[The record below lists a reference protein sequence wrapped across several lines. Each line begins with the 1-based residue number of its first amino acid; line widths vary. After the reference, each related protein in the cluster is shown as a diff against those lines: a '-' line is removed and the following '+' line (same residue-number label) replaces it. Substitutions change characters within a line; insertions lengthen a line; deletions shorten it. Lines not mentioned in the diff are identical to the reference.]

1 MLWHLLNVDRRSSLA
16 RRREPALFYRGFFEG
31 KAAASPHEH
40 NGQMKILVIKRDKI
54 GDLLLTTPM
63 LAHLKASLP
72 GAEVHLLANDYNSWV
87 VAGNP
92 NLDRLWTY
100 RRVRQAGR
108 FSLAAAWGQARQY
121 FDLRRQ
127 GYDAAIVANGEESPR
142 AIQRALYA
150 GARRTIAYCGARR
163 YRGLTDPLPSPGGMH
178 ECDRL
183 LALLAPLGIAA
194 PARALLPQYHP
205 PPEQEAFARNWLRER
220 GLSPRGYVAL
230 GLGARRKKKQPAPDQ
245 VLRWSERFKRELG
258 LDTVFMWT
266 PGKSTSALYPGDD
279 DLAQPVLE
287 AALPH
292 IHPFRGPLLP
302 AIGLIWD
309 ARGSIFPDSGLM
321 HFAAAS
327 PGGVLGL
334 FAETDVSPNP
344 RQWGPRGA
352 HADYL
357 EAAKSVAELP
367 DELVFSRFDAL
378 LS

>member
-1 MLWHLLNVDRRSSLA
+1 
-16 RRREPALFYRGFFEG
+16 
-31 KAAASPHEH
+31 
-40 NGQMKILVIKRDKI
+40 
-54 GDLLLTTPM
+54 
-63 LAHLKASLP
+63 
-72 GAEVHLLANDYNSWV
+72 
-87 VAGNP
+87 
-92 NLDRLWTY
+92 
-100 RRVRQAGR
+100 
-108 FSLAAAWGQARQY
+108 
-121 FDLRRQ
+121 
-127 GYDAAIVANGEESPR
+127 
-142 AIQRALYA
+142 
-150 GARRTIAYCGARR
+150 
-163 YRGLTDPLPSPGGMH
+163 MH

-194 PARALLPQYHP
+194 PVRAPLPEYRL

-220 GLSPRGYVAL
+220 GLSPRGYVVL

-245 VLRWSERFKRELG
+245 VLRWSARFKRALG

-266 PGKSTSALYPGDD
+266 PGESTSALYPGDD

-287 AALPH
+287 AAAPH

-302 AIGLIWD
+302 AIGLIWN

-327 PGGVLGL
+327 AGGVLGL
-334 FAETDVSPNP
+334 FAETDVSPDP
-344 RQWGPRGA
+344 RRWGPRGERV
-352 HADYL
+352 DYL

>member
-1 MLWHLLNVDRRSSLA
+1 
-16 RRREPALFYRGFFEG
+16 
-31 KAAASPHEH
+31 
-40 NGQMKILVIKRDKI
+40 MKILVIKRDKI

-87 VAGNP
+87 VAGNLD
-92 NLDRLWTY
+92 LDRLWIY
-100 RRVRQAGR
+100 RRVRHAGR
-108 FSLAAAWGQARQY
+108 ISFAAAWEQARQY
-121 FDLRRQ
+121 FELRRQ
-127 GYDAAIVANGEESPR
+127 GYDVAIVANGEESPR
-142 AIQRALYA
+142 AIRRALYA

-163 YRGLTDPLPSPGGMH
+163 YRGLTDPLPSPGGTH

-194 PARALLPQYHP
+194 PARAPLPEYRP
-205 PPEQEAFARNWLRER
+205 PPEQEAFARAWLRER

-230 GLGARRKKKQPAPDQ
+230 GLGARRQKKQPASDQ
-245 VLRWSERFKRELG
+245 VLRWSARFKRELG

-279 DLAQPVLE
+279 DLAQAVLE
-287 AALPH
+287 AASPH

-302 AIGLIWD
+302 AIGLIWN

-327 PGGVLGL
+327 AGGVLGL

-352 HADYL
+352 RVDYL

>member
-1 MLWHLLNVDRRSSLA
+1 
-16 RRREPALFYRGFFEG
+16 
-31 KAAASPHEH
+31 
-40 NGQMKILVIKRDKI
+40 MKILVVKRDKI

-63 LAHLKASLP
+63 LEHLKANAP
-72 GAEVHLLANDYNSWV
+72 EAEVHLLANDYNSWV
-87 VAGNP
+87 VAGNR

-100 RRVRQAGR
+100 RRVRHAGR
-108 FSLAAAWGQARQY
+108 ISLAAAWDQARQH
-121 FDLRRQ
+121 FELRRQ
-127 GYDAAIVANGEESPR
+127 CYDAAIVANGEESPR
-142 AIQRALYA
+142 AIRRALHA
-150 GARRTIAYCGARR
+150 GARRVVAYCGARR
-163 YRGLTDPLPSPGGMH
+163 YRGLTDPLPAPEGVH

-194 PARALLPQYHP
+194 PVRAPLPEYRLP
-205 PPEQEAFARNWLRER
+205 LEQETFARTWLRER

-245 VLRWSERFKRELG
+245 VLRWSARFKRALG

-266 PGKSTSALYPGDD
+266 PGESTSALYPGDD
-279 DLAQPVLE
+279 DVAQPVLE
-287 AALPH
+287 AAAPH

-327 PGGVLGL
+327 AGGVLGL
-334 FAETDVSPNP
+334 FAETDISPNP
-344 RQWGPRGA
+344 RRWGPRGA
-352 HADYL
+352 HVDYL

>member
-1 MLWHLLNVDRRSSLA
+1 
-16 RRREPALFYRGFFEG
+16 
-31 KAAASPHEH
+31 
-40 NGQMKILVIKRDKI
+40 
-54 GDLLLTTPM
+54 
-63 LAHLKASLP
+63 
-72 GAEVHLLANDYNSWV
+72 
-87 VAGNP
+87 
-92 NLDRLWTY
+92 
-100 RRVRQAGR
+100 
-108 FSLAAAWGQARQY
+108 
-121 FDLRRQ
+121 
-127 GYDAAIVANGEESPR
+127 
-142 AIQRALYA
+142 
-150 GARRTIAYCGARR
+150 
-163 YRGLTDPLPSPGGMH
+163 MH

-194 PARALLPQYHP
+194 PARAPLPEYRP

-230 GLGARRKKKQPAPDQ
+230 GLGARRKKKQPGPDQ
-245 VLRWSERFKRELG
+245 VLRWSARFKRELG

-287 AALPH
+287 AASPH

-302 AIGLIWD
+302 AIGLIWN

-327 PGGVLGL
+327 AGGVLGL

-352 HADYL
+352 RADYL

>member
-1 MLWHLLNVDRRSSLA
+1 
-16 RRREPALFYRGFFEG
+16 
-31 KAAASPHEH
+31 
-40 NGQMKILVIKRDKI
+40 MKILVIKRDKI

-63 LAHLKASLP
+63 LTHLKSSAP
-72 GAEVHLLANDYNSWV
+72 EAEVHLLANDYNSWV
-87 VAGNP
+87 VAGNA

-100 RRVRQAGR
+100 RRVEHAGR
-108 FSLAAAWGQARQY
+108 ISLAAAWAQARQQ
-121 FDLRRQ
+121 FELRRQ

-142 AIQRALYA
+142 AIQRAVYA
-150 GARRTIAYCGARR
+150 GARRVIAYCGTPQR
-163 YRGLTDPLPSPGGMH
+163 YRGLTDPLSAPEGMH

-183 LALLAPLGIAA
+183 LALLTPLGIAV
-194 PARALLPQYHP
+194 PARAPLPEYRL

-245 VLRWSERFKRELG
+245 VLRWSGRFKRELG

-266 PGKSTSALYPGDD
+266 PGKGTSALYPGDD

-287 AALPH
+287 AAAAH

-302 AIGLIWD
+302 AIGLIWN

-327 PGGVLGL
+327 AGGVLGL

-352 HADYL
+352 RVDYL